1 MIAYDGFGNM
11 QRHGRKPFIDLAP
24 CDAVAHVAEVSL
36 YKSYFYSNKGIGH
49 TQYARVGSI
58 GNLGTF
64 GNQRERQSEVIMR
77 EKVLERKLVEA
88 VKVMG
93 GIALKFISPGFDG
106 MPDRLVLLP
115 LGRIAFVEVKRHGE
129 KPRPLQEAR
138 HGMLRRLGFEV
149 HVLDDGSRI
158 SEILKQ
164 MGGDA
169 E

>member
-1 MIAYDGFGNM
+1 
-11 QRHGRKPFIDLAP
+11 
-24 CDAVAHVAEVSL
+24 
-36 YKSYFYSNKGIGH
+36 
-49 TQYARVGSI
+49 
-58 GNLGTF
+58 
-64 GNQRERQSEVIMR
+64 MR
-77 EKVLERKLVEA
+77 EKTLERKLVEA
-88 VKVMG
+88 VKAMG

-138 HGMLRRLGFEV
+138 HGMLRRLGFQV
-149 HVLDDGSRI
+149 YVLDDAVQI
-158 SEILKQ
+158 PEILKQ